1 MILPG
6 IGTAVGGVIGN
17 VIGSVSS
24 GTIGKKVSGEIFD
37 LRVRKIQILMK
48 HSFNFEIQRF

>member
-6 IGTAVGGVIGN
+6 IGTAVGGVVGG
-17 VIGSVSS
+17 VIGSVAG

-37 LRVRKIQILMK
+37 LRVRKK
-48 HSFNFEIQRF
+48 CKFC

>member
-6 IGTAVGGVIGN
+6 IGTAVGGVIGG
-17 VIGSVSS
+17 VIGSVAG

-37 LRVRKIQILMK
+37 LRVRKK
-48 HSFNFEIQRF
+48 GKFC